1 MASCCEN
8 DIVPRVLP
16 FVDQHLQNTDWK
28 FRDASVMALGTCVV
42 RTYNSVVCVVVFDI
56 VVVSCVV
63 SKCKFPSFEMNGW
76 KIVREMKHTALLF
89 V

>member
-42 RTYNSVVCVVVFDI
+42 RTYNSIVYVVVFDI

-63 SKCKFPSFEMNGW
+63 SKGEFPSFEW
-76 KIVREMKHTALLF
+76 KIVRN
-89 V
+89 